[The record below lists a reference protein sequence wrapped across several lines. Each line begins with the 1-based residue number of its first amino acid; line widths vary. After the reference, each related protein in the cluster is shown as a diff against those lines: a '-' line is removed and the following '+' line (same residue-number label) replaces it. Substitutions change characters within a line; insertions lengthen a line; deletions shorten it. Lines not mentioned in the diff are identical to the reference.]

1 MIRIGDY
8 GIKAG
13 EKCYTVG
20 KIVVNTNK
28 ETGAK
33 TEVLANPAY
42 HSNIPGCIKVIR
54 RRMQLE
60 TLMDFE
66 GSLDLAVENLQ
77 ILDENFSRLLKE
89 LGMDKYAESN
99 I

>member
-54 RRMQLE
+54 RRMR
-60 TLMDFE
+60 MDALASFD
-66 GSLDLAVENLQ
+66 GDLASALEVLRQ
-77 ILDENFSRLLKE
+77 MDEHFTTLVSDL
-89 LGMDKYAESN
+89 SN
-99 I
+99 